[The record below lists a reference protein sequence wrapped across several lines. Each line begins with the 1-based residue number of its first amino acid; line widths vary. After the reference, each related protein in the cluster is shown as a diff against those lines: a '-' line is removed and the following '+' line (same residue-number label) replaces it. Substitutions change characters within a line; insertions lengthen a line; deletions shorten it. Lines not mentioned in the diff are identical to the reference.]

1 MPFLCLHCAFFCAFF
16 VPTLCLLLCLL
27 CAYFVPTLCLICAYF
42 LPNLCLLSAYFL
54 PILCRFCVD
63 FVSILWWAFCMDLR
77 IFCFW
82 VEKLGRL
89 SQFIPLHL
97 TLTVSMRFYDCLA
110 TKSSSFGTVSIYR
123 WWQKCTV
130 LQNTMVNVELVE
142 ILNMIHFCSN
152 YARLPGVPGGLFAIS
167 NCLFFCKPCL
177 FLLFLALPASYSTI
191 FDRRLH
197 TLHNGGA
204 SQPTWSRFSNIND
217 NDNCTR
223 TVSRSR

>member
-1 MPFLCLHCAFFCAFF
+1 MPN
-16 VPTLCLLLCLL
+16 LCLL
-27 CAYFVPTLCLICAYF
+27 CADFV
-42 LPNLCLLSAYFL
+42 
-54 PILCRFCVD
+54 PILCRFCVA

-152 YARLPGVPGGLFAIS
+152 YARLPGVPGQFSLYEIDCHAGT
-167 NCLFFCKPCL
+167 
-177 FLLFLALPASYSTI
+177 YSTYRYDYCLYQVVQYACCVPYFI
-191 FDRRLH
+191 PVLYFVPEIL
-197 TLHNGGA
+197 
-204 SQPTWSRFSNIND
+204 
-217 NDNCTR
+217 
-223 TVSRSR
+223 